1 MARTEHVPF
10 QQAVPALQG
19 YTLQDVV
26 PVTGKITQITVHFPN
41 GCNAL
46 VNVAVFWKNTQILP
60 IAGFLALNDT
70 TPQFFVNT
78 PVQKNDPLIV
88 QINNGDAANAHTVSV
103 VISVEEA

>member
-46 VNVAVFWKNTQILP
+46 VNVAVF
-60 IAGFLALNDT
+60 
-70 TPQFFVNT
+70 
-78 PVQKNDPLIV
+78 
-88 QINNGDAANAHTVSV
+88 
-103 VISVEEA
+103 